1 MTRRAA
7 QKLLRCCQTCR
18 LSLPICSLRLAH
30 SWKVAERHGGAAG
43 CYSNPISTVSL
54 PGKLLSLRKPG
65 CVIPLGVGG
74 MPPDIGAWEPID
86 DGSARRVF
94 VRQPLQQ
101 NRHH

>member
-30 SWKVAERHGGAAG
+30 SWKVVERHSGVAG
-43 CYSNPISTVSL
+43 CYPNPISAVSL
-54 PGKLLSLRKPG
+54 PGKPLLLRKSSG
-65 CVIPLGVGG
+65 IVPLGG
-74 MPPDIGAWEPID
+74 
-86 DGSARRVF
+86 RR